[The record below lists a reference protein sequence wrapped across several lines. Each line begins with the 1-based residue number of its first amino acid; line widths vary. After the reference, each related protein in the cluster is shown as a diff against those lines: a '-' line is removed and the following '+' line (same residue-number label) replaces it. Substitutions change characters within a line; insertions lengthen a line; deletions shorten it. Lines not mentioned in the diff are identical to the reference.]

1 MINLNASLIPPAFLL
16 SSSEDSGSST
26 SRLSSDPLLGDDSG
40 TNLLKD
46 SLAANDKAAKDRVKK
61 LRAQIEQLQQKLRR
75 ANAHLAATKSGHHP
89 DAAAR
94 DAAVQPAKAQVAAIG
109 AALNGTSTALF
120 MAEKLMAGMVDTT
133 A

>member
-1 MINLNASLIPPAFLL
+1 MINLNASLIPSAFLL

>member
-1 MINLNASLIPPAFLL
+1 MINLNASLIPSAFLL

-75 ANAHLAATKSGHHP
+75 ANAHLAATKSGHRP

>member
-1 MINLNASLIPPAFLL
+1 MINLNASLIPSAFLL
-16 SSSEDSGSST
+16 SSPEESGSAA
-26 SRLSSDPLLGDDSG
+26 SRLSSDPLLGGDSG
-40 TNLLKD
+40 LNLLSD
-46 SLAANDKAAKDRVKK
+46 SLAANAKAAQDRVKK
-61 LRAQIEQLQQKLRR
+61 LRTQIEQLQQKLRR
-75 ANAHLAATKSGHHP
+75 ANARLAATKSGHHP

-94 DAAVQPAKAQVAAIG
+94 EAAVQPAKAQVAALG

>member
-1 MINLNASLIPPAFLL
+1 MINLNLSLIPSAFLL
-16 SSSEDSGSST
+16 PSSEDSGSS
-26 SRLSSDPLLGDDSG
+26 RLSSDPLQGEDSG
-40 TNLLKD
+40 LNLLSD
-46 SLAANDKAAKDRVKK
+46 SLAANTKAAQDRVKK

-75 ANAHLAATKSGHHP
+75 ANAQLAATKSGHHP

-94 DAAVQPAKAQVAAIG
+94 EAAVQPAKAQVAALG

-120 MAEKLMAGMVDTT
+120 MAEKLMAGMADTT

>member
-1 MINLNASLIPPAFLL
+1 MINLNASLIPSAFLL
-16 SSSEDSGSST
+16 SSSEDSGSP
-26 SRLSSDPLLGDDSG
+26 SRLSSDPLLSDDSG
-40 TNLLKD
+40 LNLLSD
-46 SLAANDKAAKDRVKK
+46 SLAANAKAAQDRVKK

-75 ANAHLAATKSGHHP
+75 ANARLAATKSGHHP
-89 DAAAR
+89 NAAAR
-94 DAAVQPAKAQVAAIG
+94 EAALQPAKAQVAALG